1 MVLQVTTLPGLM
13 LHVTLWCVSSVRCV
27 VVIWLETVILFVVVG
42 MLLLAGV
49 LVGGSA
55 GVVVVAARHLLTGA
69 GRPLVV
75 VGSAA
80 RPAASARRAR
90 PLLAG
95 AKPARAPGRGLHV
108 DELAVSICLLAAL
121 RGMLSVDRG
130 ARSRLGW
137 MGRMVV
143 VHDPQAV
150 V

>member
-1 MVLQVTTLPGLM
+1 M

-27 VVIWLETVILFVVVG
+27 VVIWLETMILFVEVG

-75 VGSAA
+75 GSAA

-90 PLLAG
+90 PLLTG
-95 AKPARAPGRGLHV
+95 AKPARASGRGLHV